1 MIKLKKLIK
10 ESTWDRKFGE
20 PLPTLK
26 GIMEKHND
34 CSCSETTSCS
44 CDSVNEGS
52 KAVKAYKELGSA
64 ITTAIYG
71 IKNFRKIVLDGP
83 YDRKIERLTGAL
95 YNFEIDLEKKL
106 RLLLPQIK
114 KISADKRLES
124 VTEDVKDVVKAKKLG
139 QKLGNAEGR
148 LRKVMYDLEQRFQA
162 DTVNFKLQK
171 PLKDSYKKHVTAFM
185 RDAMKLIKKVK

>member
-26 GIMEKHND
+26 GIMEKHTD

-44 CDSVNEGS
+44 CDSV
-52 KAVKAYKELGSA
+52 
-64 ITTAIYG
+64 
-71 IKNFRKIVLDGP
+71 
-83 YDRKIERLTGAL
+83 
-95 YNFEIDLEKKL
+95 
-106 RLLLPQIK
+106 
-114 KISADKRLES
+114 
-124 VTEDVKDVVKAKKLG
+124 TEDVKDVVKVKKLG
-139 QKLGNAEGR
+139 QKLGNAESR

>member
-1 MIKLKKLIK
+1 MIKLKNLLK
-10 ESTWDRKFGE
+10 EGAVWDRKFGE

-34 CSCSETTSCS
+34 CSC
-44 CDSVNEGS
+44 
-52 KAVKAYKELGSA
+52 
-64 ITTAIYG
+64 
-71 IKNFRKIVLDGP
+71 
-83 YDRKIERLTGAL
+83 
-95 YNFEIDLEKKL
+95 
-106 RLLLPQIK
+106 
-114 KISADKRLES
+114 ES

-162 DTVNFKLQK
+162 DTVNFKLRK

-185 RDAMKLIKKVK
+185 RDAMKLIKKAK

>member
-1 MIKLKKLIK
+1 MDIYMSIRRIKVIKLKKLVN
-10 ESTWDRKFGE
+10 ESVWDRKFGE
-20 PLPTLK
+20 PLPTLSDV
-26 GIMEKHND
+26 IEKHD
-34 CSCSETTSCS
+34 SCCENCAEGEPC
-44 CDSVNEGS
+44 CD
-52 KAVKAYKELGSA
+52 
-64 ITTAIYG
+64 
-71 IKNFRKIVLDGP
+71 
-83 YDRKIERLTGAL
+83 
-95 YNFEIDLEKKL
+95 
-106 RLLLPQIK
+106 
-114 KISADKRLES
+114 S